1 MSKSFEICGA
11 KVYGIT
17 STEVTIGTHELLQI
31 ITPYSD
37 NGKYIEIVNI
47 NNDNSW
53 DLHKTYRYLTMAI
66 NDDALLSMKD
76 LEDMLNE
83 KCLSDFSKIVKRI
96 ENKLDEVF
104 YCKEQT
110 VYFYTLPQYTAS
122 YSIDKYYTTYE
133 AKYSFA
139 FYKPLTF
146 DTYNLKDKYMTDV
159 DLKPSWTYAQ
169 KGH

>member
-1 MSKSFEICGA
+1 MSKSFEVYAVTA
-11 KVYGIT
+11 K
-17 STEVTIGTHELLQI
+17 EVTIGTHELLQI
-31 ITPYSD
+31 ITPHSE
-37 NGKYIEIVNI
+37 NGKYIEIVNT
-47 NNDNSW
+47 NNDNSLY
-53 DLHKTYRYLTMAI
+53 LHKIYRYLEIAI
-66 NDDALLSMKD
+66 NDDTHLSVKNVED
-76 LEDMLNE
+76 LLNE
-83 KCLSDFSKIVKRI
+83 KCLFDFSKIVKRI
-96 ENKLDEVF
+96 ENKLDEVY

-122 YSIDKYYTTYE
+122 YSIDKYYTTYK